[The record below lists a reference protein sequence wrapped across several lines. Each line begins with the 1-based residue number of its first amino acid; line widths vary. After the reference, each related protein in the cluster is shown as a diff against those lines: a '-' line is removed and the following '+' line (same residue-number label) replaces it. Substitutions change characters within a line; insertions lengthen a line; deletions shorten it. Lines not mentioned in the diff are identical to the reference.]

1 MNDVTQILLDMCG
14 EIGTSPIARGPVVA
28 MIEYTKI
35 NLADPEYVEI
45 IMAVLEY
52 PQILLTYP
60 ECMGNNLVDPEYM
73 ETVLA
78 DPEYLTEEGG
88 RTTSTG

>member
-1 MNDVTQILLDMCG
+1 
-14 EIGTSPIARGPVVA
+14 
-28 MIEYTKI
+28 MIECTKI